1 MERTALEILNMDS
14 VDELELNVEELQIR
28 RLFKTALSMNGYL
41 KVLNSIDSKTNV
53 KDGIDILMNIIAEAE
68 QDRKK
73 RITFEIWLRLSDKQ
87 KEDIKETLKEY
98 DLKISD
104 VCIKC
109 VDEKFFSVP
118 NLVAETK
125 KGIIKLPV
133 LVKDVDM
140 WVQQ

>member
-1 MERTALEILNMDS
+1 MEKTALEVINMNS

-28 RLFKTALSMNGYL
+28 RLFKAALSMNGYL
-41 KVLNSIDSKTNV
+41 KVLNSIDSKTSV
-53 KDGIDILMNIIAEAE
+53 KDGINILMKIIAEAE
-68 QDRKK
+68 KDRKK

-87 KEDIKETLKEY
+87 KEDVTNTLEKY

-104 VCIKC
+104 VYIKA
-109 VDEKFFSVP
+109 VNGKFFSVP

-133 LVKDVDM
+133 LVKDIVI
-140 WVQQ
+140 WLQQ